1 MSRHHRCLQ
10 RRMETDGG
18 AARTAVRLL
27 SVHRQV
33 PLADGWAGFNFRANT
48 FSQEVTR

>member
-10 RRMETDGG
+10 RRMEMDGG

-27 SVHRQV
+27 SVHGQV
-33 PLADGWAGFNFRANT
+33 PLADGWAGFNFMANT
-48 FSQEVTR
+48 FAQEATR